1 MRATRVLSLLLAISF
16 SALPQAWL
24 SPKGDGVVTVLYQND
39 IERLHSFGDGRT
51 KDRGHTYLDAVYV
64 NTDLSLTDKIAVS
77 VSMPFIAGKY
87 VGPFPHMLVR
97 GDPSTAVALDDGN
110 YHAGFQDFRFN
121 VRYALSQRDLK
132 IAPFFQATIP
142 TNSYA
147 TLGHA
152 AVGFDESEYRVG
164 VSVGRRLNPIL
175 PKAFVQGQYAFGMSP
190 VVAANIAP
198 KRSYAELQLGYLL
211 SRRLTLQGSSVLT
224 WTHNGIDFDYNLFP
238 NNLTVDQYLNH
249 DRIARGKLLDTS
261 GSIAYQVNRSTN
273 FFVSVGHSFYGTNAH
288 LRYVVTTV
296 GFTKAFHTRLSD
308 ENTSASA
315 NLQEAS
321 KAVVCTCAQSK

>member
-1 MRATRVLSLLLAISF
+1 LAISL
-16 SALPQAWL
+16 SSLAQAWL
-24 SPKGDGVVTVLYQND
+24 SPKGDGVVTVLYQYD
-39 IERLHSFGDGRT
+39 IERLHSFSDGRT

-97 GDPSTAVALDDGN
+97 GDPSTAVALDDGT
-110 YHAGFQDFRFN
+110 YQGGFQDFRFN
-121 VRYALSQRDLK
+121 VRYALSQRALK
-132 IAPFFQATIP
+132 IAPFFQAAIP
-142 TNSYA
+142 SHAYP

-152 AVGFDESEYRVG
+152 ATGFDEKEYRVG
-164 VSVGRRLNPIL
+164 VSVGRRLDPIL
-175 PKAFVQGQYAFGMSP
+175 PKAFVQGQYAFGMTP

-198 KRSYAELQLGYLL
+198 KRSYAELQFGYLL
-211 SRRLTLQGSSVLT
+211 NRRITLQGSSVLT
-224 WTHNGIDFDYNLFP
+224 WSHTGIDFDYNLFP
-238 NNLTVDQYLNH
+238 NNLTDEQYLNH

>member
-1 MRATRVLSLLLAISF
+1 MRAVRVLSLLLAISL
-16 SALPQAWL
+16 SSLAQAWL

-39 IERLHSFGDGRT
+39 IERLHSFSDGRT
-51 KDRGHTYLDAVYV
+51 KDRGHTYLDAVFV

-110 YHAGFQDFRFN
+110 YHGGFQDFRLN

-132 IAPFFQATIP
+132 IAPFFQATMP

-152 AVGFDESEYRVG
+152 AVGFNESEYRVG

-190 VVAANIAP
+190 AVAANIAP
-198 KRSYAELQLGYLL
+198 KRSYAELQFGYLL
-211 SRRLTLQGSSVLT
+211 SRRITLQGSSVLI
-224 WTHNGIDFDYNLFP
+224 WSHNGIDFDYNLFP
-238 NNLTVDQYLNH
+238 NNLTEEQYLNH
-249 DRIARGKLLDTS
+249 DRIARGKLLDSS

-296 GFTKAFHTRLSD
+296 GFTKAFGTKLSA

-315 NLQEAS
+315 SLQEAN
-321 KAVVCTCAQSK
+321 KAVVCTCAKTQ

>member
-24 SPKGDGVVTVLYQND
+24 SPKGDGVVTMLYQND

>member
-1 MRATRVLSLLLAISF
+1 MRAVRVLSLLLAISL
-16 SALPQAWL
+16 SSLAQAWL

-39 IERLHSFGDGRT
+39 IERLHSFSDGRT
-51 KDRGHTYLDAVYV
+51 KDRGHTYLDAVFV

-110 YHAGFQDFRFN
+110 YHGGFQDFRLN

-132 IAPFFQATIP
+132 IAPFFQATMP

-152 AVGFDESEYRVG
+152 AVGFNESEYRVG

-175 PKAFVQGQYAFGMSP
+175 PKAFVQGQFAFGMSP

-198 KRSYAELQLGYLL
+198 KRSYAELQFGYLL
-211 SRRLTLQGSSVLT
+211 SRRITLQGSSVLI
-224 WTHNGIDFDYNLFP
+224 WSHNGIDFDYNLFP
-238 NNLTVDQYLNH
+238 NNLTEEQYLNH
-249 DRIARGKLLDTS
+249 DRIARGKLLDSS

-296 GFTKAFHTRLSD
+296 GFTKAFGTKLSA

-315 NLQEAS
+315 SLQEAN
-321 KAVVCTCAQSK
+321 KAVVCTCAKTQ

>member
-1 MRATRVLSLLLAISF
+1 MRAARMLSLLLATSL
-16 SALPQAWL
+16 SLLAQAWL
-24 SPKGDGVVTVLYQND
+24 SPKGDGVVTVLYQYD
-39 IERLHSFGDGRT
+39 IERLHSFSDGRT
-51 KDRGHTYLDAVYV
+51 KDRGHTYLDALYV

-77 VSMPFIAGKY
+77 VSLPYIAGKY

-132 IAPFFQATIP
+132 IAPFFQASIP

-190 VVAANIAP
+190 VVAAPVAP
-198 KRSYAELQLGYLL
+198 KRSYAVLQLGYLL
-211 SRRLTLQGSSVLT
+211 SRRITLQGSSVLT

-238 NNLTVDQYLNH
+238 NNLTEEQYLNH

-261 GSIAYQVNRSTN
+261 GSVAYQVNRSTN

-288 LRYVVTTV
+288 LRYLVTTV

-308 ENTSASA
+308 ESTSPSAS
-315 NLQEAS
+315 LQEAN

>member
-1 MRATRVLSLLLAISF
+1 MRAARVLSLLLAISL
-16 SALPQAWL
+16 SSLAQAWL
-24 SPKGDGVVTVLYQND
+24 SPKGDGVVTVLYQYD
-39 IERLHSFGDGRT
+39 IERLHSFSDGRT
-51 KDRGHTYLDAVYV
+51 KDRGHTYLDAVFV

-87 VGPFPHMLVR
+87 VGPFPHLLVR

-110 YHAGFQDFRFN
+110 YHGGIQDFRFN

-142 TNSYA
+142 TNAYP

-152 AVGFDESEYRVG
+152 AVGFDESEYRMG
-164 VSVGRRLNPIL
+164 VSVGRRLDPIL
-175 PKAFVQGQYAFGMSP
+175 PKAFVQAQYAFGMSP
-190 VVAANIAP
+190 EVAANIAP

-211 SRRLTLQGSSVLT
+211 SRRITLQGSSVLT

>member
-1 MRATRVLSLLLAISF
+1 MRAVRVLSLLLAIS
-16 SALPQAWL
+16 LPVLAQAWL
-24 SPKGDGVVTVLYQND
+24 SPKGDGVVTMLYQND

-51 KDRGHTYLDAVYV
+51 KDRGHTYLDAVYF

-77 VSMPFIAGKY
+77 VSMPYIAGKY

-110 YHAGFQDFRFN
+110 YHGGIQDFRFN
-121 VRYALSQRDLK
+121 VRYALSRRDLK
-132 IAPFFQATIP
+132 IAPFFQASIP
-142 TNSYA
+142 SHSYA

-175 PKAFVQGQYAFGMSP
+175 PKAFVQGQYAFGMTP

-198 KRSYAELQLGYLL
+198 KRSYGELQLGYLL
-211 SRRLTLQGSSVLT
+211 SRRISLQGSSVLT
-224 WTHNGIDFDYNLFP
+224 WAHNGIDFDYDLFP
-238 NNLTVDQYLNH
+238 NNLTVEQYLNH

-261 GSIAYQVNRSTN
+261 GSITYQMNRSTS
-273 FFVSVGHSFYGTNAH
+273 FFLSVGHSFYGTNAH
-288 LRYVVTTV
+288 LRYLVTTV
-296 GFTKAFHTRLSD
+296 GFTKAFSTKLSA

-315 NLQEAS
+315 ILQDPN
-321 KAVVCTCAQSK
+321 KAVVCTCAKSR

>member
-1 MRATRVLSLLLAISF
+1 MRAVRVLSLLLAISF
-16 SALPQAWL
+16 SLLAQAWL

-39 IERLHSFGDGRT
+39 IERLHSFSDGRT
-51 KDRGHTYLDAVYV
+51 KDRGHTYLDGVIA
-64 NTDLSLTDKIAVS
+64 NADFSLTDKLAVS
-77 VSMPFIAGKY
+77 VSLPFIASKY
-87 VGPFPHMLVR
+87 AGPFPHLLVR
-97 GDPSTAVALDDGN
+97 GEPNTAVALDNGD
-110 YHAGFQDFRFN
+110 YHGGFQDFRFN

-142 TNSYA
+142 SHAYP

-152 AVGFDESEYRVG
+152 AIGFDESEYRLG
-164 VSVGRRLNPIL
+164 VSVGRRLNPVL
-175 PKAFVQGQYAFGMSP
+175 PKVFVQGQYAFGMSP

-211 SRRLTLQGSSVLT
+211 SRRISLQGSSVLT
-224 WTHNGIDFDYNLFP
+224 WSHTGIDFDYNLFP
-238 NNLTVDQYLNH
+238 NNLTEEQYLNH
-249 DRIARGKLLDTS
+249 DRIARGKLLDAS

-273 FFVSVGHSFYGTNAH
+273 FFLSVGHSFYGTNGH

-296 GFTKAFHTRLSD
+296 GFTKAFGTKLSA

-315 NLQEAS
+315 ILQEAN

>member
-1 MRATRVLSLLLAISF
+1 MRAVRVLSLLFAIS
-16 SALPQAWL
+16 LPVLAQAWL

-39 IERLHSFGDGRT
+39 IERLHSFSDGRT
-51 KDRGHTYLDAVYV
+51 KDRGHTSLNGIFI
-64 NTDLSLTDKIAVS
+64 NTDLSLTDKLAVS
-77 VSMPFIAGKY
+77 VGMPFIAGKY
-87 VGPFPHMLVR
+87 VGPFPHLLVR
-97 GDPSTAVALDDGN
+97 GDPNTAVALDDGN
-110 YHAGFQDFRFN
+110 YHGGFQDFRFN

-142 TNSYA
+142 SHAYPTF
-147 TLGHA
+147 GHA
-152 AVGFDESEYRVG
+152 ASGFDESEYRVG

-211 SRRLTLQGSSVLT
+211 SRRISLQGSSVLT
-224 WTHNGIDFDYNLFP
+224 WSHNGIDFDYNLFP
-238 NNLTVDQYLNH
+238 NNLTEEQYLNH
-249 DRIARGKLLDTS
+249 DRIARGKMLDAS
-261 GSIAYQVNRSTN
+261 GSIAYQANRSTN
-273 FFVSVGHSFYGTNAH
+273 FFLSVGHSFYGTNGH

-296 GFTKAFHTRLSD
+296 GFTKAFGTKLSA
-308 ENTSASA
+308 ESTSASA
-315 NLQEAS
+315 NLQEAN

>member
-1 MRATRVLSLLLAISF
+1 MRAVRVLSLLFAISL
-16 SALPQAWL
+16 SLLAQAWL
-24 SPKGDGVVTVLYQND
+24 SPKGDGVVTVLYQNNID
-39 IERLHSFGDGRT
+39 RLHSFGDGRT
-51 KDRGHTYLDAVYV
+51 KDRGHTYLDAVFV
-64 NTDLSLTDKIAVS
+64 NTDFSLTDKLAVS
-77 VSMPFIAGKY
+77 VNLPFIAGKY

-97 GDPSTAVALDDGN
+97 GDPSTAVALDDG
-110 YHAGFQDFRFN
+110 YFHGGFQDFRFN

-142 TNSYA
+142 SRDYP

-152 AVGFDESEYRVG
+152 ASGFDESEYRVG

-175 PKAFVQGQYAFGMSP
+175 PKAFVQAQYAFGMTP

-198 KRSYAELQLGYLL
+198 KRSYAELQFGYLL
-211 SRRLTLQGSSVLT
+211 NRRITLQGSSVLT
-224 WTHNGIDFDYNLFP
+224 WSHTGIDFDYNLFP
-238 NNLTVDQYLNH
+238 NNLTDEQYLNH

-296 GFTKAFHTRLSD
+296 GFTKAFGTKLSA
-308 ENTSASA
+308 ETTSASA
-315 NLQEAS
+315 SLQEAN

>member
-1 MRATRVLSLLLAISF
+1 MRAARVLSLLWAVSF
-16 SALPQAWL
+16 SSLAQAWL
-24 SPKGDGVVTVLYQND
+24 SPKGDGVATVFYQND
-39 IERLHSFGDGRT
+39 IERLHSFSDGRT
-51 KDRGHTYLDAVYV
+51 KDRGHTYLDAAYV
-64 NTDLSLTDKIAVS
+64 NTDFSLTDKIAVS
-77 VSMPFIAGKY
+77 ISMPFIAGKY

-97 GDPSTAVALDDGN
+97 GDPTTAVALDDGN
-110 YHAGFQDFRFN
+110 YHEGFQDFRFN

-142 TNSYA
+142 SHSYA

-211 SRRLTLQGSSVLT
+211 SRRITLQGSSVLT

-238 NNLTVDQYLNH
+238 NNLTDEQYLNH

-308 ENTSASA
+308 ESTSARA
-315 NLQEAS
+315 NLQEAN
-321 KAVVCTCAQSK
+321 KAVVCTCAKSR